1 MKIEVRR
8 DGEFVE
14 VEPEELTTDEL
25 CDQLDC
31 IQIDSDE
38 FIPQKEIYAGYA
50 AISEAMRRL
59 REHDD

>member
-8 DGEFVE
+8 DGAFVE

-25 CDQLDC
+25 CDQLNY

-38 FIPQKEIYAGYA
+38 FIPQKEIDAGYA
-50 AISEAMRRL
+50 AISEAIRRL
-59 REHDD
+59 REHDA